1 MNENEIGTIIVGT
14 AINIHKKI
22 GPGLLESVY
31 EIVLCRT
38 LEQQG
43 LKVQRQ
49 VNIPIVIDDVKYD
62 EGFRADIIVNDKV
75 IIEVKSIAKV
85 MDLHKKQL
93 LTYLR
98 LSNLNLGYVINFN
111 EELLKDGLTRIV
123 NGYF

>member
-1 MNENEIGTIIVGT
+1 
-14 AINIHKKI
+14 
-22 GPGLLESVY
+22 LLESVY